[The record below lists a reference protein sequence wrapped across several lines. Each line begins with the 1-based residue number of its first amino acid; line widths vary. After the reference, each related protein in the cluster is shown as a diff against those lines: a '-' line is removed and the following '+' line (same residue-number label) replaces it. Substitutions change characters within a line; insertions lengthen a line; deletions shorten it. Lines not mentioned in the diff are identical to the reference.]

1 MSVTGLEAEQDASRG
16 HTAQPNT
23 GHSVEVPEPVQV
35 TGELFQQELCQL
47 PTLESSQ
54 EPIHLSPDRCSLG
67 RAIQDGRGHIGLQ
80 GGMALGDLIQC
91 HFSSAP
97 QRQQLAISVHTGF
110 TSWGTKLHLLLPV
123 PWYYSL
129 LTPSSPTSSYRPG
142 PFCWLLKPRR
152 THTHTYWGTVTMWS
166 MIHTRPWLEGCAHAC
181 SVGDVF
187 S

>member
-54 EPIHLSPDRCSLG
+54 EPIHLSLDRCSLG

-91 HFSSAP
+91 HCSSKAAAGHLSPYWLHNVGHKAP
-97 QRQQLAISVHTGF
+97 SPI
-110 TSWGTKLHLLLPV
+110 TSSLVLLLAD
-123 PWYYSL
+123 S
-129 LTPSSPTSSYRPG
+129 
-142 PFCWLLKPRR
+142 
-152 THTHTYWGTVTMWS
+152 
-166 MIHTRPWLEGCAHAC
+166 
-181 SVGDVF
+181 
-187 S
+187 